1 MKKIPDKRKKGFA
14 VKKKKRDFRGFFHG
28 VIYVSALTLFI
39 VAGVGFYKYL
49 LTLSYFDI
57 REITIMGGDKVSA
70 REIIRDSGINVGENL
85 LSTDVNEVK
94 NRIEKHPWI
103 KKAEVRRLYPS
114 ELEIS
119 VLERVPAALI
129 KFDDIYYIDGDGVVF
144 ERVASEDEINLPVIT
159 GVEMKEIL
167 KDDSSGSEGIFK
179 ALSFMEVFEKKN
191 FNHVGEISEI
201 KVDKLNGLTLYTM
214 NGAVKIDI
222 GNGDFENKLYRFE
235 SIVTNLKSGL
245 NGIDFVDLESFKK
258 NKKAVGRHQDLA
270 DLENLE

>member
-1 MKKIPDKRKKGFA
+1 MRKKPVKRKKGFA

-28 VIYVSALTLFI
+28 VVCLSAVTLFI
-39 VAGVGFYKYL
+39 VAGLGFYKYL
-49 LTLSYFDI
+49 LALSYFDI
-57 REITIMGGDKVSA
+57 QEITIMGGDKVSA
-70 REIIRDSGINVGENL
+70 REIIRDSGINLGENL

-94 NRIEKHPWI
+94 DRIEKHPWI

-144 ERVASEDEINLPVIT
+144 ERVASEDEISLPVIT

-167 KDDSSGSEGIFK
+167 KDDSSGSDGIFK
-179 ALSFMEVFEKKN
+179 ALSFMKVFGKKR

-222 GNGDFENKLYRFE
+222 GNGNYENRLYRLE

-245 NGIDFVDLESFKK
+245 KGVDFVDLDYEKK
-258 NKKAVGRHQDLA
+258 GVIRYKNSSGFSKT
-270 DLENLE
+270 